1 MKKLLG
7 NGNGFNIMRRLYHY
21 RPACFL
27 RDDFLCYNKRME
39 RDIPALLEKSID
51 GLHLEL
57 LHLLAHQS
65 TAVQM
70 PMYLVGGVVRD
81 IFLGK
86 AINDFD
92 LVVEGDTSA
101 LAEFIVKKY
110 GGKILVHSRFGTAK
124 WVLNESAF
132 KRLSFPISNFPEFD
146 VSFDL
151 VTARSETYSYPGA
164 LPNVE
169 PSTIDADL
177 RRRDFSINAMA
188 LRLDGQHFGELLDPM
203 DGEADLESG
212 LIRVLHPASFI
223 DDPTRM
229 YRAIRYATR
238 YGFQI
243 SEDTLTLIP
252 EARDLVEQLSAQRI
266 RHELELILEEENA
279 ASMLEWLNQ
288 LDLLKPIHPH
298 LTFDE
303 TARAR
308 LANLHKFRDLQ
319 RISPWNIDR
328 WDGTRHVLG
337 WLLWL
342 MPLSH
347 QKIGELNLRLQFTAD
362 LLGSLFAASWIF
374 ADLDKFA
381 SLKPS
386 QCVERLSPYSLDAI
400 EAVYFAARDEK
411 TRDVFFKYL
420 SEWRHVKPNFTGDDL
435 IERGLEPGPK
445 IGKIL
450 RRLRAAW
457 LDGEITSREQE
468 SNLLNELL

>member
-288 LDLLKPIHPH
+288 LDLLKPIHSH
-298 LTFDE
+298 LTFDQ

>member
-1 MKKLLG
+1 MLG
-7 NGNGFNIMRRLYHY
+7 NGNGFNMMNAIIH
-21 RPACFL
+21 
-27 RDDFLCYNKRME
+27 DFLCYNKRME
-39 RDIPALLEKSID
+39 RDIPALLEKSVD

-70 PMYLVGGVVRD
+70 PIYLVGGVVRD

-132 KRLSFPISNFPEFD
+132 KRLNFPISNFPEFD

-151 VTARSETYSYPGA
+151 VTARSETYLQPGA

-169 PSTIDADL
+169 PSNIDADL

-188 LRLDGQHFGELLDPM
+188 IRLDGQHFGELLDPLG
-203 DGEADLESG
+203 GEADLESG
-212 LIRVLHPASFI
+212 LIRVLHLTSFI

-229 YRAIRYATR
+229 YRAIRYAAR

-243 SEDTLTLIP
+243 AEDTLSLIP
-252 EARDLVEQLSAQRI
+252 EARGLVQELSAQRI
-266 RHELELILEEENA
+266 RHEMELILEEENA

-303 TARAR
+303 SASAR
-308 LANLHKFRDLQ
+308 LANLDKFRDLQ

-328 WDGTRHVLG
+328 WDGTRHILG

-347 QKIGELNLRLQFTAD
+347 QQIGALNLRLQFTAD

-374 ADLDKFA
+374 ADLSKFA

-386 QCVERLSPYSLDAI
+386 QCVERLGPYSLDAI

-420 SEWRHVKPNFTGDDL
+420 SEWRHVKPHLTGDDL
-435 IERGLEPGPK
+435 KERGLEPGPK

-457 LDGEITSREQE
+457 LDGELKTKEEEII
-468 SNLLNELL
+468 LLNDLLKKDGVA